1 MCGICGIYRLD
12 AGPVDPART
21 EAMTAQLAYRGPDGM
36 GVASGPG
43 YSFGHRRLSI
53 IDCTDASAQP
63 MADAA
68 NATLLTF
75 NGEIYNYR
83 ELRAELVQGGAMFRS
98 EGDAEVLI
106 NGYLAWGLPDLLQRV
121 RGMFAFALLDR
132 RDHSLHLVRDP
143 VGKKPLFYRQS
154 GGEVVFA
161 SSALALVAGIGF
173 VPDVDP
179 LAVDELLWNTY
190 IPAPR
195 TIFTGVEKVPPATS
209 VTILRDGARRSS
221 HYWQCDFGHPD
232 SGIDPQ
238 EWMKRTEDAI
248 VTAIR
253 RRFVSDVPV
262 GITLSGGIDS
272 GLAVALAS
280 QAVGRVSTYTIQTE
294 DKVLDESDRAA
305 MVAKRYGTDHHVL
318 LIEADM
324 RNDLPALVNAL
335 GEPLGD
341 SSAAN
346 LFMLAKIAKPLVS
359 VLLTGDGGDETFG
372 GYGAMYAGYVGGRI
386 GRRVPQ
392 PLRPLG
398 LVLARALDRAPGAAR
413 RGGTV
418 MRYACLPPE
427 QTFGRTS
434 IITPEL
440 RSALLTPELRAQA
453 GEHTPYLH
461 YEETLARTKDLPLDA
476 RVMDAY
482 FNTILPGDLLQKA
495 DCSTMAVGLEARSP
509 YLDLDVIS
517 LAQRM
522 PGSIRFWGGQK
533 GLLRTIA
540 RKYLPGEIV
549 DHPKQGFGA
558 PFAHWL
564 RNEWTDLVNEYVCG
578 PTIEERGWV
587 RREPL
592 ERVLA
597 SFRAGGPRGPLLWTL
612 LILELWL
619 RRADEIAR
627 KSPHG
632 AGAN

>member
-1 MCGICGIYRLD
+1 MD
-12 AGPVDPART
+12 AGPVSPART

-36 GVASGPG
+36 GVATGPG

-53 IDCTDASAQP
+53 IDRTEASAQP
-63 MADAA
+63 MSDSASQ
-68 NATLLTF
+68 TVLTY

-83 ELRAELVQGGAMFRS
+83 DLRSELVKRGATFRS

-106 NGYLAWGLPDLLQRV
+106 NGYLEWGLAELLQRV

-143 VGKKPLFYRQS
+143 VGKKPLFYHQS
-154 GGEVVFA
+154 EGEVVFA
-161 SSALALVAGIGF
+161 SSALALVAGLGY

-179 LAVDELLWNTY
+179 IAVDELLWNTY

-195 TIFTGVEKVPPATS
+195 SIFVGVEKVPPATAVSISTDGDTKSS
-209 VTILRDGARRSS
+209 V
-221 HYWQCDFGHPD
+221 YWQCDFGRTD
-232 SGIDPQ
+232 AGIDLP
-238 EWMKRTEDAI
+238 EWMNRTEEAI
-248 VTAIR
+248 TTAIR
-253 RRFVSDVPV
+253 RRFVADVPV

-324 RNDLPALVNAL
+324 RNDLPSLVNAL

-372 GYGAMYAGYVGGRI
+372 GYGAMYAGYMGNRI
-386 GRRVPQ
+386 GRWLRG
-392 PLRPLG
+392 PLRPMG
-398 LVLARALDRAPGAAR
+398 LMLAGILDRAPGAAR
-413 RGGTV
+413 RGGTL
-418 MRYACLPPE
+418 MRYASLPPE

-434 IITPEL
+434 IITDQL
-440 RSALLTPELRAQA
+440 RTELLTSDMLARV
-453 GEHTPYLH
+453 GEHTPWLH
-461 YEETLARTKDLPLDA
+461 YDETLASTKDLPLDA

-522 PGSIRFWGGQK
+522 PGSVRFHGGQK

-540 RKYLPGEIV
+540 RKYLPAEIV
-549 DHPKQGFGA
+549 DHKKQGFGA

-564 RNEWTDLVNEYVCG
+564 RNEWTDLVDEFVCG
-578 PTIEERGWV
+578 PTVEERGWV
-587 RREPL
+587 RRESL

-619 RRADEIAR
+619 RRAAEIAR
-627 KSPHG
+627 TSPAT
-632 AGAN
+632 AGA